1 METKRIILLAV
12 GLCFHK
18 NLTRHIC
25 SSAPTSTQRHVVH
38 RPTHTTPSPPPFPA
52 PPFLFNESCRNVV
65 CVHTHTRCVPSP
77 AGRHACQHDRRWHH
91 SPGRGGAETKVAS
104 TALCHADQECLGRSA
119 APGGGDGEREDGP
132 QPLTVDTPSPVLAH
146 GDGPTKVK
154 MQRRYALTEM
164 MGLFAMSF
172 AYGLI
177 FQSLVM
183 LVIPAEVQRLTH
195 RKQSVWMSLIMAG
208 GALSHLGTPIV
219 GAWSDRLHKR
229 VSFLVYGA
237 LTCILGTMLFLMVL
251 ASNSMLLLFI
261 AHVTTMVGLSVV
273 YSMICALLND
283 CILPEQIGQ
292 GSGTLAIL
300 GTLGSGC
307 GYALF
312 AASIPLEYTYG
323 GYVLACVACLGI
335 SVLYIPNN
343 LDAMLKQAAEKV
355 KENRE
360 RELIR
365 MEQERQD
372 RGEPDD
378 ADVDM
383 LLPPSPAERRH
394 TASATTLLLDA
405 ITMPSPTKY
414 PDFTLACLSRMLF
427 NAGLAA
433 QVYMMYYF
441 RDIQKLK
448 APTQMVSLIAV
459 STLVGCIVAALPA
472 GIISDKVGKKPVIY
486 TGVCI
491 CTVSVIAFFVMWSQ
505 TCSWCSEWCAH
516 GFVWLHFFSVIEY
529 IIFLCGDISKAIR
542 DSNCNIHH
550 SSTVLETSRTFPL
563 TTPSAL
569 QLYLVTTP
577 RWTRPSCK
585 PPGPRPCWDS
595 LLTQPRTWG
604 YLP

>member
-1 METKRIILLAV
+1 
-12 GLCFHK
+12 
-18 NLTRHIC
+18 
-25 SSAPTSTQRHVVH
+25 
-38 RPTHTTPSPPPFPA
+38 
-52 PPFLFNESCRNVV
+52 
-65 CVHTHTRCVPSP
+65 
-77 AGRHACQHDRRWHH
+77 
-91 SPGRGGAETKVAS
+91 
-104 TALCHADQECLGRSA
+104 
-119 APGGGDGEREDGP
+119 
-132 QPLTVDTPSPVLAH
+132 
-146 GDGPTKVK
+146 

-372 RGEPDD
+372 RGDPDD

-448 APTQMVSLIAV
+448 APTQRVSLIAV

-491 CTVSVIAFFVMWSQ
+491 CTVSVVAFFVMWSQ
-505 TCSWCSEWCAH
+505 DLFLVLGVFYGVGNISYLSVDYALGVAALPRYDPKVDSPVMQAAGSTPVLGQPVDAAKDLGIFAMSATLGAVIGQVLYGGILDFNADVDPVTGATVYEVQ
-516 GFVWLHFFSVIEY
+516 GFHIAFGFAAVFFSLSGLSVKWI
-529 IIFLCGDISKAIR
+529 KAVR
-542 DSNCNIHH
+542 
-550 SSTVLETSRTFPL
+550 
-563 TTPSAL
+563 
-569 QLYLVTTP
+569 
-577 RWTRPSCK
+577 
-585 PPGPRPCWDS
+585 
-595 LLTQPRTWG
+595 
-604 YLP
+604 